1 MLLKYLLLT
10 SPMEGDKYEYPE
22 GEGDDAEQVGG
33 AKERE
38 GGKVKPWFR

>member
-1 MLLKYLLLT
+1 
-10 SPMEGDKYEYPE
+10 MEGDKYEYPE